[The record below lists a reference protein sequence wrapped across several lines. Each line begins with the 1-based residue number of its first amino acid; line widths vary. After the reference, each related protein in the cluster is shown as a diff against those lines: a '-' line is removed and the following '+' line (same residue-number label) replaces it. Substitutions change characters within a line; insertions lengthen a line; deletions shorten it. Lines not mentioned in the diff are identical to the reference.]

1 MYERAIAL
9 PPAGKRTF
17 FLWGPRQTGKT
28 SLLERTYPDAPFVSL
43 LRSQELTELRSRP
56 GRLRERV
63 LDSKARFVV
72 IDEVQ
77 KVPELLDEIH
87 YIIEKDRVAFGLC
100 GSSARKLK
108 RSHANL
114 LGGRA
119 VRHELFGMTS
129 HELGSDFDIVTIL
142 NRGTLPAIYGDAD
155 HGPLLRAYCADYLKE
170 EIFDEG
176 LVRKLAPFS
185 HFLEFAALGDSEIL
199 SLESFARDVGV
210 SGPTIKSYFEI
221 LCDTL
226 VGNLLPAYTLRPKR
240 KIVRAPKFYFFDVG
254 VVNHFAQR
262 GTLKPRSELFGKAFE
277 NWIHHELRAYLSY
290 SGRGE
295 GLSFWKVHQG
305 PEVDFIVGK
314 MIAAIEAKA
323 SEQIHA
329 DHLKGLRELAKDYPE
344 AKRRYVVSLE
354 RHSRRTD
361 DGIGVLSVDDFTKR
375 LWSGA
380 LF

>member
-1 MYERAIAL
+1 MTMYERTIAL

-43 LRSQELTELRSRP
+43 LRSQELTELKSRP

-129 HELGSDFDIVTIL
+129 HELGSDFDIVRIL
-142 NRGTLPAIYGDAD
+142 NKGTLPAIYGDAD
-155 HGPLLRAYCADYLKE
+155 HCPLLRAYCADYLKE

-185 HFLEFAALGDSEIL
+185 HFLEFAALGDTEIL

-210 SGPTIKSYFEI
+210 SAPTIRSYFEI

-226 VGNLLPAYTLRPKR
+226 VGSLLPAYTLRPKR
-240 KIVRAPKFYFFDVG
+240 RIV
-254 VVNHFAQR
+254 
-262 GTLKPRSELFGKAFE
+262 
-277 NWIHHELRAYLSY
+277 
-290 SGRGE
+290 
-295 GLSFWKVHQG
+295 
-305 PEVDFIVGK
+305 
-314 MIAAIEAKA
+314 
-323 SEQIHA
+323 
-329 DHLKGLRELAKDYPE
+329 
-344 AKRRYVVSLE
+344 
-354 RHSRRTD
+354 
-361 DGIGVLSVDDFTKR
+361 
-375 LWSGA
+375 
-380 LF
+380 